1 MKQIYDRE
9 MEQTERSL
17 EKAFFPGVT
26 DGSKDSTYDKK
37 KKKLSEY

>member
-1 MKQIYDRE
+1 

-26 DGSKDSTYDKK
+26 DGNKDSTYDKK